1 MKAGR
6 MKDEEPTVTFR
17 SSSFRPSSLP
27 GPRSWLPGAHLRAL
41 QYRPLQ
47 FLTSLARDYGDASM
61 FRIGPQQVFFFAHP
75 DQVRDVLVTRN
86 ASFMKGLALQ
96 RTKVVLGEGLLTSE
110 GELHK
115 RQRRLAQPAFHRE
128 RIQRYGEV
136 MVEKA
141 ARARDRWRDG
151 EELDVAHE
159 MMRLTLAVVAQT
171 LFDADV
177 DDEADE
183 IGAALTEL
191 MLMFPLLVH
200 PLGTALIRFPFLP
213 QVRRFRRALARLDR
227 TIYGIIEERRR
238 AGVDRGDL
246 LSMLILATDVEGD
259 GGGMSD
265 TQLRDE
271 TMTLFLAGHET
282 TANALAWTL
291 YQLARNPE
299 VERELHR
306 ELESVLG
313 GRLPTPA
320 DYPRLPY
327 TEMVLAESM
336 RLYPPAWGIGRYTL
350 EDVQIGEWTVPR
362 GGLVLVSQWVTHHD
376 ERFWPDPERFEP
388 LRFTAEAKVARPKM
402 AYFPFGAG
410 PRICIGESFAWME
423 GVLLLA
429 TLAQQWRFLRGEDV
443 EPRALITLRPRSRM
457 RMRVAATQ

>member
-1 MKAGR
+1 MV
-6 MKDEEPTVTFR
+6 P
-17 SSSFRPSSLP
+17 P
-27 GPRSWLPGAHLRAL
+27 GPRNWIPGRHLRAL
-41 QYRPLQ
+41 QYRPLS
-47 FLTSLARDYGDASM
+47 FLTALSREYGDASM
-61 FRIGPQQVFFFAHP
+61 FRIGPQPVFFFAHP
-75 DQVRDVLVTRN
+75 DQVRDVLIARN
-86 ASFMKGLALQ
+86 ASFIKGLALQ

-136 MVEKA
+136 MVEKGV
-141 ARARDRWRDG
+141 RARERWRDG

-183 IGAALTEL
+183 IGDALTQL

-200 PLGTALIRFPFLP
+200 PLAQFFLRFPVIP
-213 QVRRFRRALARLDR
+213 QIWRFRRALARLDR
-227 TIYGIIEERRR
+227 TIYAIIEERRR
-238 AGVDRGDL
+238 TNVDRGDL
-246 LSMLILATDVEGD
+246 LSMLIAATDVEGD

-265 TQLRDE
+265 LQLRDE
-271 TMTLFLAGHET
+271 TMTIFLAGHET

-291 YQLARNPE
+291 YQLARNAE
-299 VERELHR
+299 IERELHR
-306 ELESVLG
+306 ELDSVLA
-313 GRLPTPA
+313 GRTPSPA

-336 RLYPPAWGIGRYTL
+336 RLYPPAWGVGRFAV
-350 EDVQIGEWTVPR
+350 EDVRIGDWTVPR
-362 GGLVLVSQWVTHHD
+362 RALVLVSQWVTHRD
-376 ERFWPDPERFEP
+376 PRFWPDPERFDP
-388 LRFTAEAKVARPKM
+388 LRFAPDAKLSRPKT
-402 AYFPFGAG
+402 AYFPFGGG

-429 TLAQQWRFLRGEDV
+429 TLAQRWKFERGPDV
-443 EPRALITLRPRSRM
+443 DPHALITLRPHGAM
-457 RMRVAATQ
+457 RMSVTRRSGSLSRA

>member
-1 MKAGR
+1 MF
-6 MKDEEPTVTFR
+6 P
-17 SSSFRPSSLP
+17 P
-27 GPRSWLPGAHLRAL
+27 GPKSWIPGRHLRAL
-41 QYRPLQ
+41 QYRPLE
-47 FLTSLARDYGDASM
+47 FLRELAAEYGDAAL
-61 FRIGPQQVFFFAHP
+61 FRIGPQRVFFFRHP
-75 DQVRDVLVTRN
+75 DLVRDVLVARN

-128 RIQRYGEV
+128 RIQHYGEV

-141 ARARDRWRDG
+141 VRTREKWTDG
-151 EELDVAHE
+151 QEIDVAHE

-177 DDEADE
+177 DNEADD
-183 IGAALTEL
+183 IGTALTEL
-191 MLMFPLLVH
+191 ILMFPLLVH
-200 PLGTALIRFPFLP
+200 PLSRLLMRFPLLP
-213 QVRRFRRALARLDR
+213 QIRRFRRSLERLDR

-246 LSMLILATDVEGD
+246 LSMLLLATDVEGD
-259 GGGMSD
+259 GGSMTD

-271 TMTLFLAGHET
+271 TMTIFLAGHET
-282 TANALAWTL
+282 TANALAWTW
-291 YQLARNPE
+291 YQLARNPDA
-299 VERELHR
+299 ERELRR
-306 ELESVLG
+306 ELDAVLG
-313 GRLPTPA
+313 GRTPGPA

-336 RLYPPAWGIGRYTL
+336 RLYPPAWGIGRYAL
-350 EDVQIGEWTVPR
+350 EDVQIGQWTVPR
-362 GGLVLVSQWVTHHD
+362 NTLVLVSPGVTHRD
-376 ERFWPDPERFEP
+376 ARFWPDPERFDP
-388 LRFTAEAKVARPKM
+388 LRFTAGAKAARPKM

-429 TLAQQWRFLRGEDV
+429 TLAQRWKFEKGPDV
-443 EPRALITLRPRSRM
+443 DAQALITLRPKSPM
-457 RMRVAATQ
+457 KMRVRAVEQ

>member
-1 MKAGR
+1 MV
-6 MKDEEPTVTFR
+6 P
-17 SSSFRPSSLP
+17 P
-27 GPRSWLPGAHLRAL
+27 GPRNWIPGRHLRAL
-41 QYRPLQ
+41 QYRPLS
-47 FLTSLARDYGDASM
+47 FLSALSREYGDASM
-61 FRIGPQQVFFFAHP
+61 FRIGPQPVFFFAHP
-75 DQVRDVLVTRN
+75 DQVRDVLIARN
-86 ASFMKGLALQ
+86 ASFVKGLALQ

-136 MVEKA
+136 MVEKGL
-141 ARARDRWRDG
+141 RARERWRDG
-151 EELDVAHE
+151 EEIDVAHE

-183 IGAALTEL
+183 IGDALTQL

-200 PLGTALIRFPFLP
+200 PLAQFFLRFPVIP
-213 QVRRFRRALARLDR
+213 QIWRFRRALARLDR
-227 TIYGIIEERRR
+227 TIYAIIEERRKTN
-238 AGVDRGDL
+238 VDRGDL
-246 LSMLILATDVEGD
+246 LSMLIAATDVEGD

-265 TQLRDE
+265 LQLRDE
-271 TMTLFLAGHET
+271 TMTIFLAGHET

-306 ELESVLG
+306 ELDSVLA
-313 GRLPTPA
+313 GRTPSPA

-336 RLYPPAWGIGRYTL
+336 RLYPPAWGIGRFAI
-350 EDVQIGEWTVPR
+350 EDVRIGDWTVPR
-362 GGLVLVSQWVTHHD
+362 RGLVLVSQWVTHRD
-376 ERFWPDPERFEP
+376 PRFWPDPERFDP
-388 LRFTAEAKVARPKM
+388 LRFTIDAKLSRPKT
-402 AYFPFGAG
+402 AYFPFGGG

-429 TLAQQWRFLRGEDV
+429 TLAQRWKFERGPDV
-443 EPRALITLRPRSRM
+443 EPHALITLRPTGAM
-457 RMRVAATQ
+457 RMRVSLR

>member
-1 MKAGR
+1 MV
-6 MKDEEPTVTFR
+6 P
-17 SSSFRPSSLP
+17 P
-27 GPRSWLPGAHLRAL
+27 GPRNWIPGKHLRAL
-41 QYRPLQ
+41 QYAPLP
-47 FLTSLARDYGDASM
+47 FLSRLVREHGDASR
-61 FRIGPQQVFFFAHP
+61 FHVGPQPVFFFAHP
-75 DQVRDVLVTRN
+75 DQVRDVLVVRN
-86 ASFMKGLALQ
+86 ASFIKGLALQ

-128 RIQRYGEV
+128 RIHHYGEV
-136 MVEKA
+136 MVEKTL
-141 ARARDRWRDG
+141 RARDRWQDG
-151 EELDVAHE
+151 QELDVAHE

-200 PLGTALIRFPFLP
+200 PLATLILRFPFFP
-213 QVRRFRRALARLDR
+213 QVRRFRRALERLDR
-227 TIYGIIEERRR
+227 TIYAIIGERRR
-238 AGVDRGDL
+238 TNVDRGDL

-265 TQLRDE
+265 LQLRDE
-271 TMTLFLAGHET
+271 TMTIFLAGHET
-282 TANALAWTL
+282 TANALAWTWYL
-291 YQLARNPE
+291 LARNPE

-306 ELESVLG
+306 ELDTVLA
-313 GRLPTPA
+313 GRTPSPA

-336 RLYPPAWGIGRYTL
+336 RLRPPAWGVGRFAT
-350 EDVQIGEWTVPR
+350 EHVRIGEWDVPKN
-362 GGLVLVSQWVTHHD
+362 GLVLVSQWVTHRD
-376 ERFWPDPERFEP
+376 PRFWPDPERFDP
-388 LRFTAEAKVARPKM
+388 LRFTPEAKAVRPKM

-429 TLAQQWRFLRGEDV
+429 TIAQRWKFERGEDV
-443 EPRALITLRPRSRM
+443 EPQALITLRPRGPM
-457 RMRVAATQ
+457 LMRVSRRT